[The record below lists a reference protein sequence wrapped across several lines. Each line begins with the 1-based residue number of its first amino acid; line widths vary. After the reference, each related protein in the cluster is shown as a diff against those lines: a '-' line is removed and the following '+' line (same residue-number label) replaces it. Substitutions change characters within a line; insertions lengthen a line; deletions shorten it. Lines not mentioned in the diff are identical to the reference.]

1 MTTKQSRICV
11 HHYFLFLKATITQQ
25 QISATLN
32 YFRYPNQK
40 LLRKKKSVSE
50 LYQKVKKEKEGLAS
64 LGL

>member
-1 MTTKQSRICV
+1 MTKKQSWICV
-11 HHYFLFLKATITQQ
+11 HHYFFLFLKATITQQ

-40 LLRKKKSVSE
+40 SEKKVLVNST
-50 LYQKVKKEKEGLAS
+50 KEEGLTS